1 MTLIHPPLAV
11 SGRQML
17 SCCTHFIGEKL
28 RHGWVKWPTA
38 CSGVAAADP
47 GGLTGERELFTA
59 TVPPRES
66 LCGEVRERESKG
78 PQCAAWGLLR
88 VSFPPHTHTPAGL
101 VALHPS
107 CSPVRPVP
115 CCLSAHLS
123 PPLPGARS
131 AFLYSPLEEMS
142 FVRSSI

>member
-1 MTLIHPPLAV
+1 MTPYHPPLAV

-17 SCCTHFIGEKL
+17 SHFIGEKL
-28 RHGWVKWPTA
+28 SHGRVKWPTA
-38 CSGVAAADP
+38 CSEVASADP
-47 GGLTGERELFTA
+47 GGHIGECELFTA

-78 PQCAAWGLLR
+78 PPSVLR
-88 VSFPPHTHTPAGL
+88 GDSSESHSHTHTPAGL
-101 VALHPS
+101 VALHLS

-115 CCLSAHLS
+115 CLLSAHLS
-123 PPLPGARS
+123 PPLPRARS
-131 AFLYSPLEEMS
+131 VSLYSPLGEMS